1 MVAADTAKPVML
13 GVVLNGVT
21 VSGGETFLELGN
33 THLLASA
40 TFLKRL
46 NLRAGTGLPR
56 LVDGVVY
63 FDLKDIAGLQTLRDM
78 ARAEVVLLADS
89 GAFQPSTVNAN
100 TLLQT
105 KPRPYVPG
113 GFVNYDLA
121 LTQTPLAASHDA
133 LLGVGFFA
141 GTTLLT
147 NNFALRDGNSVRLM
161 SSLQT
166 DIPQTMKTLRLGDTV
181 NNTGA
186 WGLGVLYAGVQYGT
200 NFAVRPDFI
209 AQSMPG
215 LAGNAVLPSTVDVYV
230 NNVLRARQEVPAGP
244 FNIQNL
250 PLVNGQGNM
259 QVVVRD
265 VLGREQVIT
274 QAFMASPSLLREGL
288 VQESYEVG
296 ALRRNYGLT
305 SNDYGDAFASATWR
319 KGMSS
324 QWSSEL
330 RTEVQPQTTT
340 LGFSNAVLL
349 QQLNSV
355 LETTVAV
362 SGGAQD
368 GDLLSALYSYTGS
381 KVAVNAR
388 TTVTSAGFRQL
399 GTDVRNLPARL
410 ATMQVSMPLG
420 SGSLVANG
428 LLRQNQDDTQVKV
441 LTLSYSQRLNDRMF
455 ATLSVLNA
463 DGQTGITV
471 LAGVTLLL
479 DTRHLSN
486 VSVNHTGRG
495 NTLYADYSKVADAGE
510 GVGYRVAGAQG
521 DDTAT
526 QNAAFTSNHA
536 QGSWGAEATHQNNAV
551 STRLWA
557 RGGAA
562 SLGKGVYFSRGFAQ
576 SFAIVQVGQAANVP
590 VYLESQLVAHT
601 RPDGTALVNNLRAYQ
616 DNRISVDPLAVPFDS
631 SMGDMDQTVQPRL
644 LGGVQIDFAVH
655 QVVGITVTVQQADGS
670 PLPAWS
676 AVQVQGLSSSFV
688 VGKRGEVFVEF
699 PAVGTYRLSATPPA
713 GVACSF
719 AVQVRGD
726 GSAPDVARC
735 E

>member
-1 MVAADTAKPVML
+1 MVAADTLQPVIL
-13 GVVLNGVT
+13 GVVLNGVS
-21 VSGGETFLELGN
+21 VSGGETFLEVGN
-33 THLLASA
+33 AHLLASA
-40 TFLKRL
+40 SFLKRL

-63 FDLKDIAGLQTLRDM
+63 FDLHDIAGLQMLRDA

-89 GAFQPSTVNAN
+89 GAFLPSTVNAN

-105 KPRPYVPG
+105 KVKPYVPG

-121 LTQTPLAASHDA
+121 LTRTPLAASHDA

-186 WGLGVLYAGVQYGT
+186 WGLGVLFAGVQYGT

-340 LGFSNAVLL
+340 LGFSNAVMLPK
-349 QQLNSV
+349 LNSV
-355 LETTVAV
+355 LETTVAA

-368 GDLLSALYSYTGS
+368 
-381 KVAVNAR
+381 
-388 TTVTSAGFRQL
+388 
-399 GTDVRNLPARL
+399 
-410 ATMQVSMPLG
+410 
-420 SGSLVANG
+420 
-428 LLRQNQDDTQVKV
+428 
-441 LTLSYSQRLNDRMF
+441 
-455 ATLSVLNA
+455 
-463 DGQTGITV
+463 GITV

-479 DTRHLSN
+479 DTRHFSN

-495 NTLYADYSKVADAGE
+495 IRFMPTTPKWQTLVKAWATVWLGRKGMTRPHRMRHLPATMQQAVGVVRRLSKTMRSARGYGPG
-510 GVGYRVAGAQG
+510 GVRQA
-521 DDTAT
+521 
-526 QNAAFTSNHA
+526 
-536 QGSWGAEATHQNNAV
+536 
-551 STRLWA
+551 WA
-557 RGGAA
+557 RECIFRAA
-562 SLGKGVYFSRGFAQ
+562 LPRV
-576 SFAIVQVGQAANVP
+576 
-590 VYLESQLVAHT
+590 
-601 RPDGTALVNNLRAYQ
+601 LRLC
-616 DNRISVDPLAVPFDS
+616 R
-631 SMGDMDQTVQPRL
+631 
-644 LGGVQIDFAVH
+644 
-655 QVVGITVTVQQADGS
+655 
-670 PLPAWS
+670 
-676 AVQVQGLSSSFV
+676 
-688 VGKRGEVFVEF
+688 
-699 PAVGTYRLSATPPA
+699 
-713 GVACSF
+713 
-719 AVQVRGD
+719 
-726 GSAPDVARC
+726 
-735 E
+735 